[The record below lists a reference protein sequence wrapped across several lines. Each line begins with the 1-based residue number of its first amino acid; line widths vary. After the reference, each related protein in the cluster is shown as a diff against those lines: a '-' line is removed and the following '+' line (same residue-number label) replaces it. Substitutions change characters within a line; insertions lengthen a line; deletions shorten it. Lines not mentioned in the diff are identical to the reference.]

1 MPCESTDHPDI
12 RCTFVKTP
20 VSVVGQIATTFDVL
34 TITGLFEAIPAGGK
48 FEFRTKDGSF
58 KNPPTTK
65 AITTFKAKSLAA
77 FGLEI
82 DT

>member
-1 MPCESTDHPDI
+1 M
-12 RCTFVKTP
+12 
-20 VSVVGQIATTFDVL
+20 TFDVL

>member
-1 MPCESTDHPDI
+1 M
-12 RCTFVKTP
+12 CTFAKTP
-20 VSVVGQIATTFDVL
+20 VSESSEIATTFDVL
-34 TITGLFEAIPAGGK
+34 TVTGLSSAILADEK

-65 AITTFKAKSLAA
+65 PVVTFRARSYNEN
-77 FGLEI
+77 GLEI